1 MTDREFRRIIRSSF
15 QEIMA
20 KKIYETIFVQE
31 DQYLLMSFC
40 NLSDVNRQEA
50 INFIDN
56 LIAKNGGNPKQI
68 IELDKIKMMK
78 SFELKYPRVYELVTI
93 NAKKET
99 FEKFKRIVGE

>member
-15 QEIMA
+15 QEIMT

-31 DQYLLMSFC
+31 DQFILMSFC
-40 NLSDVNRQEA
+40 NLSDVNRQEV
-50 INFIDN
+50 IKFIDN
-56 LIAKNGGNPKQI
+56 LVAKNGGNSKQI

-78 SFELKYPRVYELVTI
+78 NFELKYPKIYELVTI

-99 FEKFKRIVGE
+99 FEKFKRIVGD